1 MDWIGLNE
9 LRERFLSFFETKGH
23 LRLES
28 FSLVPK
34 DDRSLLLI
42 NSGMAPMKKY
52 FTGEV
57 TPPKDRVTTC
67 QKCIRTPDLESVG
80 ITARHGTFFEMLGNF
95 SFGDYFKKEA
105 IMWAWE
111 FCTNVIKL
119 PVDRIWVSVYE
130 KDDETFEFW
139 NKKIG
144 IPIKKIVK
152 LGKKANFWEHGRGP
166 CGPCSEL
173 YFDKGEKYS
182 CGSKNCKPG
191 CDCDRYIEFWNLVF
205 TEFENN
211 GENSYTKLKKT
222 NIDTGMGL
230 ERLACILQDVDNIFL
245 VDTVNEILKS
255 VCSLSNKRYGVNRT
269 DDISIRIITDHL
281 RSIVF
286 MIADGIIPSNEGRG
300 YVLRKLIRRAMV
312 HGKILGIN
320 DLFLHKIS
328 KVVVNQ
334 NENAYPYLRTKSEYI
349 EKVINSEEK
358 TFNVTIERGLFTLDN
373 MLKNLKNDI
382 LSGEDAFKLTD
393 TFGFPLDLAKEILG
407 RKNIKVDL
415 DKYNELLQN
424 QKNMARSARKQDETN
439 AWKISSLENTKKL
452 KETNFLGYDEIL
464 ESVSTILEVLAI
476 DNEKEKCILI
486 LDKTPFYAES
496 GGQVGDTGHIEC
508 QFGTFDIINTK
519 KTNDGVFLHTVNAS
533 PINFCVGSKVK
544 LSVNSE
550 RREAIARNHTGA
562 HLLQSAL
569 RLVLGEHVKQAGQL
583 VDDRKIRFDF
593 EHFKPIAAKELEQVE
608 NVINEKIM
616 EHLDVK
622 VDEMNL
628 EKAIECGATALF
640 TEKYKNIVRV
650 VSIGDFSK
658 ELCGGTHVK
667 NTAYLG
673 IFKIISE
680 GSVSSG
686 VRRIEAVTGINAF
699 NYFKNLGK
707 DIKESIKQLGG
718 KEGSKLTDVCKKT
731 FLELGKKNDEIKHL
745 NSEVVD
751 FKLGEIL
758 KNGKS
763 LKGVFTSLNTF
774 DNLSS
779 NVFKTM
785 CNKLRSKHEN
795 FLIILV
801 NKLKD
806 KNSIAV
812 LVSKTLN
819 EKNIFADDILS
830 KILNIT
836 GGKGGGG
843 KDYAMGNIEEMSL
856 VDKATSNILK
866 SL

>member
-1 MDWIGLNE
+1 MNWIGLNE

-111 FCTNVIKL
+111 FCTKVIKL

-130 KDDETFEFW
+130 EDDETFEFW
-139 NKKIG
+139 NKEIG
-144 IPIKKIVK
+144 IPIEKIVK
-152 LGKKANFWEHGRGP
+152 LGKKDNFWEHGRGP

-211 GENSYTKLKKT
+211 GDNSYKKLKKT

-230 ERLACILQDVDNIFL
+230 ERLACILQNVDNIFL

-255 VCSLSNKRYGVNRT
+255 VCSLSNKTYGVNRT
-269 DDISIRIITDHL
+269 DDISIRIVTDHL

-328 KVVVNQ
+328 KVVVDQ

-358 TFNVTIERGLFTLDN
+358 TFNVTIERGLSTLDN
-373 MLKNLKNDI
+373 MLKNVKNDI

-407 RKNIKVDL
+407 RKNIKIDL
-415 DKYNELLQN
+415 EKYNELLQN

-452 KETNFLGYDEIL
+452 KETNFLGYREKL
-464 ESVSTILEVLAI
+464 ESVSTILEVLASN
-476 DNEKEKCILI
+476 DEKEKCILI

-496 GGQVGDTGHIEC
+496 GGQVGDAGCVEC
-508 QFGTFDIINTK
+508 QFGTFDITNTK
-519 KTNDGVFLHTVNAS
+519 KTNDGVFLHIVNAS
-533 PINFCVGSKVK
+533 PNNFCVGSKVK

-569 RLVLGEHVKQAGQL
+569 KLVLGEHVKQAGQL
-583 VDDRKIRFDF
+583 VDDRKVRFDF
-593 EHFKPIAAKELEQVE
+593 EHFKSISTKELEQVE

-616 EHLDVK
+616 EHLDIK
-622 VDEMNL
+622 IDEMNL

-699 NYFKNLGK
+699 NYFKNLEK

-763 LKGVFTSLNTF
+763 LKCVFTSLNTF

-801 NKLKD
+801 NRLKD

-819 EKNIFADDILS
+819 EKNIFANDILS

-836 GGKGGGG
+836 GGKGGGN
-843 KDYAMGNIEEMSL
+843 KDYAMGNIEELSL
-856 VDKATSNILK
+856 VDKATSNILN

>member
-1 MDWIGLNE
+1 MNWIGLNE
-9 LRERFLSFFETKGH
+9 LREKFLSFFETKGH

-28 FSLVPK
+28 FPLVPK

-57 TPPKDRVTTC
+57 NPPKSRVTTC

-111 FCTNVIKL
+111 FCTKVIKL

-130 KDDETFEFW
+130 EDDETFKFW
-139 NKKIG
+139 NKEIG

-152 LGKKANFWEHGRGP
+152 LGKKDNFWEHGRGP

-211 GENSYTKLKKT
+211 GDNSYTKLKKT

-320 DLFLHKIS
+320 DLFLYKIS

-358 TFNVTIERGLFTLDN
+358 TFNVTIERGLSTLDN
-373 MLKNLKNDI
+373 MLKNVKNDI

-393 TFGFPLDLAKEILG
+393 TFGCPLDLAKEILG
-407 RKNIKVDL
+407 RKNIKIDL
-415 DKYNELLQN
+415 EKYNELLQN

-452 KETNFLGYDEIL
+452 KETNFLGYGEIPEL
-464 ESVSTILEVLAI
+464 VSTILEVLASN
-476 DNEKEKCILI
+476 DEKEKCVLI

-496 GGQVGDTGHIEC
+496 GGQVGDAGCVEC
-508 QFGTFDIINTK
+508 QFGTFDITNTK
-519 KTNDGVFLHTVNAS
+519 KTNDGVFLHIVNAS
-533 PINFCVGSKVK
+533 PNNFCVGSKVK

-569 RLVLGEHVKQAGQL
+569 KLVLGEHVKQAGQL
-583 VDDRKIRFDF
+583 VDDRKVRFDF

-699 NYFKNLGK
+699 NYFKNLEK

-819 EKNIFADDILS
+819 EKNIFANDILS

-836 GGKGGGG
+836 GGKGGGN
-843 KDYAMGNIEEMSL
+843 KDYAMGNIEELSL